1 MNNTQKFAELDKLSG
16 ELSYPNSIEE
26 FRKTPQ
32 GKKWNQAREKLPE
45 KEKKEYLDHIR
56 QKEISRREEKRQNL
70 KEILEH
76 TKLHPHVKEWL
87 QDQLTNE
94 EGDFNVNSYPEI
106 KNQDLSKK
114 RTVFFTFAEE
124 GKKNKP
130 WHLAAGF
137 TFAHKKVQKNKEDL
151 ANLCIPETV
160 TIDYSEYSDVTVS
173 FIISRRTASNKR
185 NAWG

>member
-16 ELSYPNSIEE
+16 GLSYPNSIEE

-32 GKKWNQAREKLPE
+32 GKKWDQVREKLPE
-45 KEKKEYLDHIR
+45 KEKKEYLEHTR
-56 QKEISRREEKRQNL
+56 QKEISRQEEKRQNL
-70 KEILEH
+70 KEICKH
-76 TKLHPHVKEWL
+76 IKLHPHVEEWV

-94 EGDFNVNSYPEI
+94 GGNFDVDSYPELT
-106 KNQDLSKK
+106 NQDLSNK

-137 TFAHKKVQKNKEDL
+137 KFAHIQVQKNKKDL

-160 TIDYSEYSDVTVS
+160 TIDYSEYSDTRKCCT
-173 FIISRRTASNKR
+173 SRLVKNVFV
-185 NAWG
+185 